1 MARNMNRFGSRY
13 TSLPADY
20 AGDGFV
26 GGVAPTSSDPD
37 ADDGRARKL
46 NVPAAIKVVLFDR
59 QTMRAVA
66 ETTSKSDGTWQIVDL
81 SRKRNYFVIGF
92 DGPGQVN
99 AAIQD
104 WVVPA
109 KME

>member
-1 MARNMNRFGSRY
+1 MNRFGSRY